1 MKKINFIMAAS
12 LAACAVS
19 AQAQEVI
26 AKVGFEPSDQK
37 YTTEWALTPDLG
49 TYGDWVNVK
58 AGEDEW
64 NEQNGDAHSGEYCLR
79 ANNSE
84 ATGYTWDRGFKVGNL
99 KLKDNTSY
107 RVSFWVKA
115 ESSYIDANSTEQNT
129 AIKSSISIGREYF
142 DNELISPSGQS
153 YNYNFTNGVMTG
165 DWTRISYVT
174 FNTNKALLD
183 EKAQSRYGEGGV
195 TIPATETSEEIVLYP
210 AGATDIKFPDNYF
223 VIINMYNPT
232 EYMLDDICVEEG
244 VAFNAATF
252 YPSYATIKLDFGYPT
267 NIANLA
273 KASNGT
279 FSLDPSCVKVMVDGQ
294 EVAADYVEGKADGFL
309 YIFFEDENVLAR
321 AENVTVSFTPAAD
334 CPIMYNTDKRPSADV
349 EGDMMVLGFTQEIA
363 YSSDED
369 IDVMPS
375 AWSAPVMISTNPENN
390 SFELDAKTLNNIS
403 ITFDQNI
410 DVAYAA
416 ASLVR
421 NGKTTDLNDAI
432 SADGA
437 TLNIAV
443 SNLADGDYTLIV
455 SGVANTKGFTL
466 DEDIEIKF
474 SVGED
479 ADTEESVSVYS
490 TNETFAATANG
501 TFPVGWVSND
511 NGTIH
516 QYGIFNEETGA
527 VVDYNWGGNTGGGG
541 CRAMSGYSG
550 DFNGAAIYWRS
561 MNGDNKLGTLTF
573 GEQVKDF
580 ILSDGTIDPEM
591 DPRVGLYLEA
601 RKYQISFRMAAWK
614 NLNGNTEAVSPDNA
628 PKYTFTLE
636 DLEGNVYAEFK
647 DKIAMPN
654 VNGAQNMAVTGCDK
668 EAVDFAVEQSGYYM
682 IKCSTTQPNG
692 EYLLGG
698 VDIITMPSKAAYYKQ
713 QLAEAVASVEDV
725 KVAAEATDYD
735 GETKTAFLAA
745 LKSAEEDHFT
755 APSQV
760 EKAIAD
766 LKAAANKL
774 QTRVQ
779 NIDDF
784 GTSIIEVQMA
794 METVEGKYA
803 NAQIIKDAQAIV
815 ADYADVNPSTL
826 SDEKLAEVTPIV
838 KNAAAQIGKVQTY
851 VDILTWGASK
861 AGQAAQALGADALN
875 AFDLVSDDRE
885 AIAAVNANTTIALYD
900 KIVNG
905 EDLTGYMTKVYD
917 PTITHE
923 ENEEGDDE
931 NGHPLLFQGID
942 LSGFVQ
948 NTHLY
953 RVLGD
958 AGVPGWTITA
968 PEADIE
974 GGKALNIAFN
984 GEPNETD
991 QVVDAMINIYGD
1003 AQYDMSQT
1011 VEGLPAG
1018 KYAVVMQTRTPLITK
1033 TFDGDP
1039 EVYTFYYNAQ
1049 NEETNEWDKYV
1060 YAQGDADDA
1069 KSVAPYMG
1077 GGSGQLQNSI
1087 AYATVKDGQLTLGA
1101 VEHYV
1106 SGLARAHEDNEPRD
1120 FWTGTSQL
1128 DYVNIYFI
1136 SPLDDFDYAK
1146 AKQDIIDAIDA
1157 PAAQTAATA
1166 TAIYTVGGAKVAG
1179 LQKGINIVKM
1189 SNGTVKKVFVK

>member
-1 MKKINFIMAAS
+1 M
-12 LAACAVS
+12 
-19 AQAQEVI
+19 
-26 AKVGFEPSDQK
+26 
-37 YTTEWALTPDLG
+37 
-49 TYGDWVNVK
+49 
-58 AGEDEW
+58 
-64 NEQNGDAHSGEYCLR
+64 R

-115 ESSYIDANSTEQNT
+115 EPSYIDANNSTEQNT
-129 AIKSSISIGREYF
+129 AIKSSLSIGREYF

-174 FNTNKALLD
+174 FHTNKALLD
-183 EKAQSRYGEGGV
+183 AKAQSRYGAEGV
-195 TIPATETSEEIVLYP
+195 TIPANEEKEEEVLYP
-210 AGATDIKFPDNYF
+210 AGATNIQFPDNYF
-223 VIINMYNPT
+223 VIINMYNPV
-232 EYMLDDICVEEG
+232 EYQLDDICVEEG

-252 YPSYATIKLDFGYPT
+252 YPGIATIKLDFGYPT
-267 NIANLA
+267 NIASLA
-273 KASNGT
+273 AANDGT
-279 FSLDPSCVKVMVDGQ
+279 ISLDPSCVKVMIDGK
-294 EVAADYVEGKADGFL
+294 ETAADYVEGKTDGFV
-309 YIFFEDENVLAR
+309 YIFFNDEKALMKATDVK
-321 AENVTVSFTPAAD
+321 VSFTPDAN
-334 CPIMYNTDKRPSADV
+334 CPIKYNSDRRPSADV
-349 EGDMMVLGFTQEIA
+349 EGDMVVLGFTDEIA
-363 YSSDED
+363 YESDQD
-369 IDVMPS
+369 IDVIPA
-375 AWSAPVMISTNPENN
+375 AWSAPKLLSTVPENN
-390 SFELDAKTLNNIS
+390 SFELDSKTLNNIAIKFNKDIDISSASAS
-403 ITFDQNI
+403 II
-410 DVAYAA
+410 
-416 ASLVR
+416 R
-421 NGKTTDLNDAI
+421 NGKTTSLNDAMT
-432 SADGA
+432 ADGA

-443 SNLADGDYTLIV
+443 SNLADGDYKLIV
-455 SGVANTKGFTL
+455 SGVASPMS
-466 DEDIEIKF
+466 EPMEQDIELEF
-474 SVGED
+474 SVGVD
-479 ADTEESVSVYS
+479 ADDSPSEDIYVPDWTDL
-490 TNETFAATANG
+490 ANG
-501 TFPVGWVSND
+501 TFPKGWVADD

-516 QYGIFNEETGA
+516 EYRVMDDGSVGN
-527 VVDYNWGGNTGGGG
+527 YNWGGNIGGGG
-541 CRAMSGYSG
+541 CRAMTGYSG
-550 DFNGAAIYWRS
+550 DFKGGAMYWRCMNGA
-561 MNGDNKLGTLTF
+561 NQLGLLTY
-573 GEQVKDF
+573 GAQVKDY
-580 ILSDGTIDPEM
+580 IREDGTVDPEM
-591 DPRVGLYLEA
+591 DPEIGLWLEP
-601 RKYQISFRMAAWK
+601 RKYHILFKCAAWCQNNEPK
-614 NLNGNTEAVSPDNA
+614 PDAVEGDGFYDPNYKDNVDNYWLTLPSPVYNFEL
-628 PKYTFTLE
+628 T
-636 DLEGNVYAEFK
+636 DLDGNVYAEFRDIK
-647 DKIAMPN
+647 AVPT
-654 VNGAQNMAVTGCDK
+654 VHRSQNIKVTNAT
-668 EAVDFAVEQSGYYM
+668 ENSADFTVTEPGYYVL
-682 IKCSTTQPNG
+682 KFSSTQANA
-692 EYLLGG
+692 EFLMGG
-698 VDIITMPSKAAYYKQ
+698 LKLITMPSKAAYYKQ
-713 QLAEAVASVEDV
+713 LLREAVEEVADV
-725 KVAAEATDYD
+725 VGAAEGVDYD

-755 APSQV
+755 APSEV
-760 EKAIAD
+760 EGLIENIKD
-766 LKAAANKL
+766 LATKME
-774 QTRVQ
+774 TRIH

-784 GTSIIEVQMA
+784 SQAILEVQLA
-794 METVEGKYA
+794 IESIEGKYA
-803 NAQIIKDAQAIV
+803 NSQIVKDAQAVV
-815 ADYADVNPSTL
+815 AEYADVNPSTL
-826 SDEKLAEVTPIV
+826 SDDKLNEATPIV
-838 KNAAAQIGKVQTY
+838 KNAAAQVGKIQSY

-861 AGQAAQALGADALN
+861 AGQTAQALGADALN
-875 AFDLVSDDRE
+875 AFDLISDDRE

-923 ENEEGDDE
+923 EAEEGDDE

-1049 NEETNEWDKYV
+1049 NDETNEWDKYV

-1077 GGSGQLQNSI
+1077 GGSGQLQNSV

-1106 SGLARAHEDNEPRD
+1106 SGKAVAHEDNTPRD
-1120 FWTGTSQL
+1120 FWTGTAQL

-1136 SPLDDFDYAK
+1136 SPLDGFDYAQ